1 MFYYPIKFKT
11 NSNIFIK
18 GKLDYYSTDKRLKI
32 LHRFSKKTTGDGT
45 GLIYASEIPNT
56 LTIGLYAISRT
67 KIISSHLV

>member
-1 MFYYPIKFKT
+1 MITIQLTKDLKF
-11 NSNIFIK
+11 FI
-18 GKLDYYSTDKRLKI
+18 GSVG
-32 LHRFSKKTTGDGT
+32 KTTGDGT